1 MSRPVL
7 SYRGARLQSEAGLWQ
22 RALTFCGSED
32 DLKCDCYILGTCC
45 HGWPKTGV
53 QACAAQAL
61 DSLVFVCVLWIRL
74 GDRWVKLPIK
84 GMKD

>member
-7 SYRGARLQSEAGLWQ
+7 SYGGARLQSEAGLWQ

-32 DLKCDCYILGTCC
+32 DLKCDCNILGTCC
-45 HGWPKTGV
+45 HGPKTGV
-53 QACAAQAL
+53 LAAAQAL
-61 DSLVFVCVLWIRL
+61 DPLVFCVLWIRL
-74 GDRWVKLPIK
+74 GGRWVKWPIK